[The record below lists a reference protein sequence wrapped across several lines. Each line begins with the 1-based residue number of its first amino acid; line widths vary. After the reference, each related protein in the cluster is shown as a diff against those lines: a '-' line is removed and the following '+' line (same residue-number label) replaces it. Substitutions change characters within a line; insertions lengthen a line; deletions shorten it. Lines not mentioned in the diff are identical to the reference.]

1 MVEFIK
7 GILRWIILAIII
19 ILIIVLLYNISNASS
34 KKSRTNN
41 NYESGTRVI
50 KKTKDK
56 NKETETTKES
66 TTESETTTETTSTD
80 KELAVLEETHDEVS
94 TPDTASNSGITVF
107 LGVFTLAGTT
117 YYLLINNNIIKSL

>member
-34 KKSRTNN
+34 KKSKTNN
-41 NYESGTRVI
+41 SLSSGV
-50 KKTKDK
+50 KVVDKTEDK
-56 NKETETTKES
+56 EKNNENKNTTKE
-66 TTESETTTETTSTD
+66 STD
-80 KELAVLEETHDEVS
+80 KELAILEKTPEEVS

-107 LGVFTLAGTT
+107 IGVFTLAGTT
-117 YYLLINNNIIKSL
+117 YYLLRKSNIIKSL

>member
-34 KKSRTNN
+34 KKNKTNN
-41 NYESGTRVI
+41 SLSSGV
-50 KKTKDK
+50 KVVDKTEDK
-56 NKETETTKES
+56 EKEKNTED
-66 TTESETTTETTSTD
+66 STD
-80 KELAVLEETHDEVS
+80 KELAVLETTPEEVS

-107 LGVFTLAGTT
+107 IGVFTLAGTT
-117 YYLLINNNIIKSL
+117 YYLLKKTNIIKSI